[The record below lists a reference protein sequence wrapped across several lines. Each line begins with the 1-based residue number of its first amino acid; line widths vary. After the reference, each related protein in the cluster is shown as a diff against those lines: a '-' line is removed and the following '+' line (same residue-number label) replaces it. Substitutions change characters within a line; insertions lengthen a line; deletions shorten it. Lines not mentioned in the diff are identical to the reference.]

1 MQSVSIKN
9 HRVIALPTE
18 QSMSGEGRW
27 SEWRDEGLVLGARAE
42 VVIDQRRCCVCP
54 VGSL

>member
-18 QSMSGEGRW
+18 QSMSGEGGRW
-27 SEWRDEGLVLGARAE
+27 SEWRDEGSVFGVRAE
-42 VVIDQRRCCVCP
+42 VVIGQR
-54 VGSL
+54 